1 MLCAQPVGVLRDPTV
16 SDERIEQFIERSRYL
31 LDRDLEEVAKKFSV
45 MPETLLTHFLVYQ
58 IKVSDINE
66 KCAGREEVVNH
77 REKIDCPRMLTREKY
92 KETLLEFL
100 DGLQQI
106 KETITKEE
114 VNVKIKEMERK
125 YTERVDKLRKSI
137 NWDEEK
143 E

>member
-1 MLCAQPVGVLRDPTV
+1 
-16 SDERIEQFIERSRYL
+16 
-31 LDRDLEEVAKKFSV
+31 

-58 IKVSDINE
+58 INVSDINE
-66 KCAGREEVVNH
+66 KCARREEAVNH

-92 KETLLEFL
+92 KETLREFL

-125 YTERVDKLRKSI
+125 YMERVDKLSKSI